1 MFSIQLSKIN
11 LAHSSATFQVR
22 KHTFKAS
29 VACNGREVLRGT
41 PGRRHGISA
50 IEAADCLGNRE
61 PTIHW
66 KVSRTSAARR
76 EGSRKHLS
84 PSAMR
89 SEPVGRIGGSA
100 VLSRCRQSH
109 APSSLKGRF
118 LGRCQPCVSATS
130 PKKCISPLFYGAK
143 KISTFFSLFQNAC
156 REIPISRQSL
166 PSRTACAKVRSLAG
180 SWLRAT
186 EISSALSLARMLLL
200 PLPQSEKICI
210 LLGFSKDS
218 TS

>member
-1 MFSIQLSKIN
+1 MRPHRTDETAERRPAKWLHPVSSGAPRRKIQLSKIN
-11 LAHSSATFQVR
+11 LARSSATFQVR
-22 KHTFKAS
+22 KHIFKAS

-41 PGRRHGISA
+41 PEGRHGISA

-89 SEPVGRIGGSA
+89 SEPVGRIGGLA
-100 VLSRCRQSH
+100 VISRCRQSH

-118 LGRCQPCVSATS
+118 LGVQSHSKVQSCS
-130 PKKCISPLFYGAK
+130 KNCISPLFYGAK
-143 KISTFFSLFQNAC
+143 KISTFFSC
-156 REIPISRQSL
+156 R
-166 PSRTACAKVRSLAG
+166 
-180 SWLRAT
+180 
-186 EISSALSLARMLLL
+186 
-200 PLPQSEKICI
+200 
-210 LLGFSKDS
+210 
-218 TS
+218 